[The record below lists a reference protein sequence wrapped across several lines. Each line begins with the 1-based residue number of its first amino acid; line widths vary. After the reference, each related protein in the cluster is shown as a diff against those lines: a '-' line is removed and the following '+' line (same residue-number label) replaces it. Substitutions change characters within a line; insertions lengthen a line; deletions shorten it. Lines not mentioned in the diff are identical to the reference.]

1 MSKKMLFLPTVGL
14 KMHPAMYEGADLHTY
29 GREAEGMIISHSF
42 RIFLSS
48 ISSSPAI
55 SGLTLLHMFLCLWLL

>member
-42 RIFLSS
+42 RIF
-48 ISSSPAI
+48 
-55 SGLTLLHMFLCLWLL
+55 C